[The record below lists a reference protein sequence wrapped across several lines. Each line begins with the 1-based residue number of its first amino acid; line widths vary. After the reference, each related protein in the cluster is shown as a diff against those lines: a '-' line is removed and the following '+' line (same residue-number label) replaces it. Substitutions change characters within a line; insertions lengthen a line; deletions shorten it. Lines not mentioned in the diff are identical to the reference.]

1 MGRRQAPRPQV
12 RTSPP
17 GRPGERHSPAAA
29 GVPFPRLPARSR
41 TGEGSPPG
49 GGGRFSRA
57 RAAAGPLP
65 AGGTYH
71 LGQLDPAEGAP
82 QVVQVAA
89 EAAQPA
95 ALADGLRRG
104 LVGTAG
110 PRDHGGA
117 GRLAVEAL
125 QVIAVPHGAGAAALL
140 RGCPR
145 SSEPSRVALT

>member
-12 RTSPP
+12 RTSPAGPAAP
-17 GRPGERHSPAAA
+17 GAFPRSPPPGEGARH
-29 GVPFPRLPARSR
+29 GL
-41 TGEGSPPG
+41 
-49 GGGRFSRA
+49 GGRGLSRG

-82 QVVQVAA
+82 QVVQVAV

-95 ALADGLRRG
+95 ALADGLGGG
-104 LVGTAG
+104 LVGAAG

-125 QVIAVPHGAGAAALL
+125 QVIAVPHGAGAAEGPPA
-140 RGCPR
+140 RPPAR
-145 SSEPSRVALT
+145 PTSSGPSRAALT